1 MNILVIA
8 QPNTAFAHMRLTMPY
23 ALMHGKDN
31 ITIDFLNVLTPESKV
46 LGIDIKV
53 FLKDYEWV
61 VFSRM
66 LHPVNGVS
74 ELVAKIVKDAR
85 CKIMLDLDDYWFL
98 PSNHIM
104 YKEYQATKKY
114 ENILDSIGYS
124 DVITVTTELLKKM
137 VLQSFPNKKVYVLP
151 NALDTSLSQ
160 YNPKQQNKS
169 DVCRFGYLGSIT
181 HEHDIALMQ
190 YSFNKLWSDNS
201 LNFKIYLCGY
211 SVYNGERKGQP
222 YPNMEKVMTANYKRI
237 GNQYNLEESYVF
249 PDTYPYQRVKYN
261 YDLNS
266 YANAYN
272 LFDVSFAPLEN
283 NLFNRCKSE
292 LKMIEAGVM
301 KKAIVV
307 SNIYPFSILINDKN
321 CLSVSDNTLGW
332 YNAFKK
338 LIKNPN
344 LVIDISEQL
353 HLDVSERYNLHKI
366 NDIRKEILFL

>member
-1 MNILVIA
+1 MSKFILFYWNMNILVIA
-8 QPNTAFAHMRLTMPY
+8 QPNTAISHMRLTMPY

-31 ITIDFLNVLTPESKV
+31 ITIDFLDVLTPESKV
-46 LGIDIKV
+46 LDIDIKV

-160 YNPKQQNKS
+160 YIPKEQNKS
-169 DVCRFGYLGSIT
+169 DVCRFGYVGSIT

-201 LNFKIYLCGY
+201 LNFKI
-211 SVYNGERKGQP
+211 
-222 YPNMEKVMTANYKRI
+222 
-237 GNQYNLEESYVF
+237 
-249 PDTYPYQRVKYN
+249 
-261 YDLNS
+261 
-266 YANAYN
+266 
-272 LFDVSFAPLEN
+272 
-283 NLFNRCKSE
+283 
-292 LKMIEAGVM
+292 
-301 KKAIVV
+301 
-307 SNIYPFSILINDKN
+307 
-321 CLSVSDNTLGW
+321 
-332 YNAFKK
+332 
-338 LIKNPN
+338 
-344 LVIDISEQL
+344 
-353 HLDVSERYNLHKI
+353 
-366 NDIRKEILFL
+366 